1 MARAAVSRLVR
12 AMLRFDVLR
21 RRWVKDWMKDGEST
35 DRKDS
40 AVRMGGWACSS
51 TAVITLP
58 SRDTQ
63 SKAGSPY

>member
-1 MARAAVSRLVR
+1 M
-12 AMLRFDVLR
+12 
-21 RRWVKDWMKDGEST
+21 KDWMKDGEST